1 MASAPPLARVA
12 ALALVAVLV
21 GLSTSPVGASY
32 ERPVFEDGL
41 VFPVARTNWYSVI
54 NFTNDWHDPRMRFI
68 DGQWLQVGVHEGPDI
83 FAEPGTPIRAIHPGT
98 VENVGWTFYSG
109 WRVGIRGT
117 DGRYWFYAHMS
128 DYAPG
133 MRPGADV
140 AAGQAIGE
148 VGNTGYG
155 ARPGHRDEF
164 TWHLHIGIQEADGT
178 WSNPY
183 FLMRR
188 LYKVATRQST

>member
-1 MASAPPLARVA
+1 
-12 ALALVAVLV
+12 
-21 GLSTSPVGASY
+21 
-32 ERPVFEDGL
+32 
-41 VFPVARTNWYSVI
+41 
-54 NFTNDWHDPRMRFI
+54 MRFI
-68 DGQWLQVGVHEGPDI
+68 DGQWLQIGVHEGTDI
-83 FAEPGTPIRAIHPGT
+83 FAEPGTPIRAVHPGT

-109 WRVGIRGT
+109 WRIGIRGT

-133 MRPGADV
+133 MSPGAEV
-140 AAGQAIGE
+140 AAGDTIGDI
-148 VGNTGYG
+148 GNTGYG

-164 TWHLHIGIQEADGT
+164 TWHLHLGIQETDGT

-183 FLMRR
+183 FLLRR